1 LISAD
6 TELEPHIAS
15 ADNSLKM
22 SADFPANRGKPV
34 SGRFGFTP
42 IPSEMEALQASSSDE
57 PVLSSDDVFG
67 LVLQVGAVQPIW
79 QLKSLFC
86 YRGMWRDE
94 KLDPLTGR
102 PSNLRREVILTIAT
116 GNFTIAH

>member
-1 LISAD
+1 MTDKSPKMTSD
-6 TELEPHIAS
+6 TLPKR
-15 ADNSLKM
+15 D
-22 SADFPANRGKPV
+22 DPV
-34 SGRFGFTP
+34 SGRLGFTP
-42 IPSEMEALQASSSDE
+42 IPSEMEAPQEVSSE
-57 PVLSSDDVFG
+57 EQPLLSSDDVFG

-86 YRGMWRDE
+86 YRGIWRDE

-116 GNFTIAH
+116 GKVHSVD